1 VEYRE
6 GKEISSTKELA
17 DIITSVIRKRG
28 KIHPATRVFM
38 ALRIYINSELENLK
52 NALSQAVSLLR
63 PKGRLCV
70 ISYHSLE
77 DRIVKK
83 FFKESGEKVI
93 TSSVIKPRRE
103 EILNNR
109 RARSARLRGLEKI

>member
-1 VEYRE
+1 MRH
-6 GKEISSTKELA
+6 L
-17 DIITSVIRKRG
+17 
-28 KIHPATRVFM
+28 
-38 ALRIYINSELENLK
+38 
-52 NALSQAVSLLR
+52 
-63 PKGRLCV
+63 
-70 ISYHSLE
+70 YHSLE